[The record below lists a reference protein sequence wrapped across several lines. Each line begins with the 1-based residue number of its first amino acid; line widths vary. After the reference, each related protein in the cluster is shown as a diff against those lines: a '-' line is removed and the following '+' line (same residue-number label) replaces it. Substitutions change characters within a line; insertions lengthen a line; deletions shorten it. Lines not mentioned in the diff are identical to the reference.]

1 MMVDGRF
8 LKITGRI
15 KELYK
20 LENGKYITPV
30 PLEDSICR
38 SQFVLQ
44 CMVYGS
50 NRPFN
55 VALIVPD
62 FVQVLP
68 LFPDRCPVPCPHP
81 FSPLSQVA
89 EWAKKTPGVSGLDLS
104 SPEAQQQFFENET
117 VIKLFNSEVLFPLS
131 LPPVLLIHLLSFLSL
146 SDRGGLQHNE
156 RLREDPS
163 LAPYHRAL
171 LSGEPPY
178 DSQDVSAPQPHRQGT
193 LIFSLSLIDP
203 PLPCSDRNTRRRSR
217 RCTGRAARPP
227 R

>member
-38 SQFVLQ
+38 SQFILQ

-62 FVQVLP
+62 FVQVP
-68 LFPDRCPVPCPHP
+68 
-81 FSPLSQVA
+81 
-89 EWAKKTPGVSGLDLS
+89 
-104 SPEAQQQFFENET
+104 
-117 VIKLFNSEVLFPLS
+117 PLS
-131 LPPVLLIHLLSFLSL
+131 LISLPP
-146 SDRGGLQHNE
+146 
-156 RLREDPS
+156 P
-163 LAPYHRAL
+163 
-171 LSGEPPY
+171 
-178 DSQDVSAPQPHRQGT
+178 
-193 LIFSLSLIDP
+193 DP
-203 PLPCSDRNTRRRSR
+203 PAAALRS
-217 RCTGRAARPP
+217 
-227 R
+227 